1 MSKRRRR
8 KRQFP
13 ISSERERESENVGG
27 GGEEKTISTNTNSSL
42 VSAHFA
48 LDDPMRV
55 LYDKHSR
62 SQQPESKRVI
72 SALLAICAVIT
83 EKNMQPSPV
92 SVYAATM
99 ASLTSVVDDDDS
111 SNAGGESAVH
121 SGEGE
126 RQTVHAMLTILAVAL
141 EHCSPAAIKSKL
153 METVDVLVK
162 VGRDNQEH
170 SAALR
175 AVIKCLGFA
184 LRATATAKIG
194 KEEWEKMFGKQGG
207 GGGEGKE
214 GNENSNSNNQLGK
227 AFSALCHF
235 CVDSRPKVRKSA
247 HEAVQEVL
255 SATKGARVG
264 KVFFQKTFGAFAVQ
278 KLKAPRDAA
287 EKAANM
293 KGAKGAKKEKD
304 VAIATATEALHVLGA
319 LKGSLASVEEPTAS
333 KIVDATIEITSL
345 GEPLLETHA
354 TETLLALSMSPNPG
368 CDAKTFMKILEPVA
382 RLAREASHTQP
393 TKCVTL
399 ARLIANIATQMYRK
413 DPEEAGKALPFTFE
427 SLLKLLNA
435 PHEGVAIETCEAMK
449 TLIRETV
456 DSEMA
461 REGVKYVATLRVQQ
475 KTSKKNS
482 SLKPP
487 PMIGVA
493 KSIESAL
500 GMRYRAAWPFT
511 IPVATQCFQRLGIAG
526 GALLSGSLAA
536 LGEMGA
542 NADGLRCKSQIET
555 CISTAAEYIGAEAL
569 LEQLPLRLEESI
581 DKSLERRGDD
591 DDVQDEE
598 DMDIDDESDGSRLW
612 LVPLLRRSLT
622 GARMSFF
629 GEFVLPEARRLGGRA
644 AKAQSENRL
653 FEAQRCRAAEL
664 ALWSLLPGFA
674 NFPIDAGESF
684 PTFAKDL
691 GHALSARDDLRAPI
705 CECLRRLCRQAL
717 AATGGDDNNDDND
730 DDINSDLNVS
740 DLDTEKE
747 DNESEGEDG
756 KEKVPAHFT
765 VHIAEAQLET
775 ISKFSKNY
783 MPILFNLFVTSEPHA
798 RGEISSTIGGFA
810 KIASK
815 ETVNTFFKQ
824 VLKKL
829 VEAASSSLIEEKE
842 EEEEG
847 EGAHKK
853 KKKKTTSKSSSKEEE
868 EARVLKKCSFI
879 DLAHALVPGLDM
891 DALDAAFK
899 IASSAANEKEAASQ
913 KRAYKL
919 LSAICAAK
927 KGAWLAKMSKDVEM
941 CLMDAGDTCAT
952 AARRRRLEVIGFVLP
967 HLQSHAGNGNDED
980 DEDDNDDAM
989 KTLLAELILAT
1000 KEQNAKTRLLAYQ
1013 LLVDIPR
1020 RMEKEA
1026 SERQGAIAD
1035 GQVGNRA
1042 GVAAWLAQ
1050 SDEGDKGKKKKNKNK
1065 NGSKD
1070 DMSDDDD
1077 SDDDDD
1083 DRDVILSDDDNDDED
1098 DKDNNDNDNMAIENL
1113 EPVPDLIDESSLA
1126 IRGFFLTVL
1135 AGVVGATPQMQSASV
1150 VALARLLYEFSA
1162 KLVEIVP
1169 ELLPAI
1175 YKLLKG
1181 RNREVVKAS
1190 LGFIKVVAVRL
1201 PQNELASHLPELLPA
1216 VLKWSSDSKNRFKLK
1231 TKVIVER
1238 CAKRCGWRAVE
1249 DAIPK
1254 EHLALAS
1261 HMKKEETKIEM
1272 KKKKARAEETASRA
1286 SGKTGRKSRWNE
1298 EEIFGDEND
1307 DNNNQ
1312 RSEFGGFGPK
1322 SHRGNS
1328 GGSEGAFR
1336 NARDAHASRASAGA
1350 RLPVGAEFDLL
1361 DDSKM
1366 RKHLLAQGAK
1376 TAQYRRNEFGD
1387 ADDDGTKYRTDRST
1401 GKLKIVEEN
1410 DRKRARDDDEEDED
1424 GATRRTFGTRK
1435 SGKTKRTTNTNK
1447 STKTNKTTKTSATH
1461 TGDRYKAKGGGDVRR
1476 KGEKLQPYAYWPLD
1490 AKLLNRRNSKRG
1502 QARDTLSG
1510 VVKSSKDNG
1519 IFRGKKARK
1528 IE

>member
-1 MSKRRRR
+1 MSAALTTT
-8 KRQFP
+8 F
-13 ISSERERESENVGG
+13 
-27 GGEEKTISTNTNSSL
+27 
-42 VSAHFA
+42 AHFA
-48 LDDPMRV
+48 LDDPLRV
-55 LYDKHSR
+55 LYEKHER
-62 SQQPESKRVI
+62 SAQPESRRVI
-72 SALLAICAVIT
+72 TALEATCSVIS
-83 EKNMQPSPV
+83 EKNLRPSPL

-99 ASLTSVVDDDDS
+99 ASLTQSVVES
-111 SNAGGESAVH
+111 STGSEGGLEEDKASSKSSIGGGSTTTAAR
-121 SGEGE
+121 EGE
-126 RQTVHAMLTILAVAL
+126 RQTQHAMLTILSVAL
-141 EHCSPAAIKSKL
+141 EHSSPTAIKSKVR
-153 METVDVLVK
+153 ETVDVLVK
-162 VGRDNQEH
+162 VGRENREH
-170 SAALR
+170 SGALR
-175 AVIKCLGFA
+175 AVIKCIGFA
-184 LRATATAKIG
+184 LRATAKTKG
-194 KEEWEKMFGKQGG
+194 KEELEKMFGKGG
-207 GGGEGKE
+207 RGEEEEEEEEEKNG
-214 GNENSNSNNQLGK
+214 LGQ

-255 SATKGARVG
+255 SATKGTRAG
-264 KVFFQKTFGAFAVQ
+264 KTIFQKTFGAFARQ
-278 KLKAPRDAA
+278 KLKAPGEAA

-304 VAIATATEALHVLGA
+304 TAIATATEALHVLGT
-319 LKGSLASVEEPTAS
+319 LKGALASVEEPTAS
-333 KIVDATIEITSL
+333 KIVDATIEMTSL
-345 GEPLLETHA
+345 GEPLLETQA
-354 TETLLALSMSPNPG
+354 TETLLALSVSPNPG
-368 CDAKTFMKILEPVA
+368 CNDKTFLKILEPAA
-382 RLAREASHTQP
+382 RLAREASQTQP

-399 ARLIANIATQMYRK
+399 ARLITNVTVQMYRK
-413 DPEEAGKALPFTFE
+413 DAEEARKVLPFTFE
-427 SLLKLLNA
+427 NLLKLLNA

-456 DSEMA
+456 DSEMV

-475 KTSKKNS
+475 KMNKKNG

-487 PMIGVA
+487 PMIGIA

-511 IPVATQCFQRLGIAG
+511 IPVATQCFQRLGVAG
-526 GALLSGSLAA
+526 GALLTGSLAA

-542 NADGLRCKSQIET
+542 NADGLRCKTQIET
-555 CISTAAEYIGAEAL
+555 CISTAAEYIGAEGL
-569 LEQLPLRLEESI
+569 LEQLPLGLEESI

-591 DDVQDEE
+591 NDVQDEE

-629 GEFVLPEARRLGGRA
+629 SEFVLPEARRLGGRA
-644 AKAQSENRL
+644 ANAQSENRF

-691 GHALSARDDLRAPI
+691 GHALSAREDLRAPI

-717 AATGGDDNNDDND
+717 AATGADDEDA

-747 DNESEGEDG
+747 DNDREGEG
-756 KEKVPAHFT
+756 EEKVPAHFT
-765 VHIAEAQLET
+765 VQIAEAQLET

-783 MPILFNLFVTSEPHA
+783 MPILFNLFVTSESHA
-798 RGEISSTIGGFA
+798 RGEISSTIGAFA

-829 VEAASSSLIEEKE
+829 VEAASSSVDNDDNED
-842 EEEEG
+842 EEG
-847 EGAHKK
+847 SKKK
-853 KKKKTTSKSSSKEEE
+853 KKKKTSSSKEEE
-868 EARVLKKCSFI
+868 EARELKKCSFI
-879 DLAHALVPGLDM
+879 DLAHALVPGLDL

-927 KGAWLAKMSKDVEM
+927 EGSWLVKKSKDVET
-941 CLMDAGDTCAT
+941 CLMDARDVCAT

-967 HLQSHAGNGNDED
+967 HLQSHSRNDD
-980 DEDDNDDAM
+980 DEDENDDAM

-1000 KEQNAKTRLLAYQ
+1000 KEQNAKTRLLAYE

-1020 RMEKEA
+1020 RMEKES
-1026 SERQGAIAD
+1026 SERHGAISD

-1050 SDEGDKGKKKKNKNK
+1050 SDYVDKHKKKKNKS
-1065 NGSKD
+1065 G
-1070 DMSDDDD
+1070 SDDDD
-1077 SDDDDD
+1077 VTDDDD
-1083 DRDVILSDDDNDDED
+1083 DRDMILSDDDNDE
-1098 DKDNNDNDNMAIENL
+1098 DNNATSATTTNMVIENL
-1113 EPVPDLIDESSLA
+1113 EPVPGLIDESSRA

-1201 PQNELASHLPELLPA
+1201 PQKELSLHLPELLPA

-1231 TKVIVER
+1231 TKVIIER

-1249 DAIPK
+1249 DAMPK
-1254 EHLALAS
+1254 EHLALAL
-1261 HMKKEETKIEM
+1261 HMKKEETKMET
-1272 KKKKARAEETASRA
+1272 KKRKARAEETASRA

-1307 DNNNQ
+1307 DHNNNQ
-1312 RSEFGGFGPK
+1312 RSEYGGFGPK

-1387 ADDDGTKYRTDRST
+1387 FDDDDTKYRTDKST

-1410 DRKRARDDDEEDED
+1410 DRKRARDDDDNDDDDDD

-1435 SGKTKRTTNTNK
+1435 SGKTKRTTGTNR
-1447 STKTNKTTKTSATH
+1447 STKTNKTAKTSATH

-1502 QARDTLSG
+1502 EARDTLSG
-1510 VVKSSKDNG
+1510 VVKSSKESG
-1519 IFRGKKARK
+1519 IFRGKKARRFD
-1528 IE
+1528 